1 MADESLPNV
10 HQRLATLGYV
20 DNLIAS
26 DGQLVNAATGKIID
40 PSRVHAA
47 EITRFEGTS
56 DPDDQAIVV
65 AVGGAGGKPIGVFTS
80 PYGPN
85 ASADEAAVLTSMQR
99 AVIHDAPPTPFTVA
113 EHCAAVFTDR
123 TDAEEAIREL
133 RHLGLDDTHLGIALL
148 TGQTVAFERNEEVD
162 MARDLRWGTGAGAI
176 AGAVG
181 GVLLFSLAVPGLGL
195 LGVGGLAA
203 AGVAGGF
210 GGSMLGAYLGIGAA
224 TEEVAEHERIRR
236 VVLEP
241 GEMLVVARSHGDA
254 STVEAALQRHGGRLV
269 TPAS

>member
-10 HQRLATLGYV
+10 HQRLASLGYV
-20 DNLIAS
+20 DNLIAT

-47 EITRFEGTS
+47 AITRFEGTS
-56 DPDDQAIVV
+56 DPDDEAIVV
-65 AVGGAGGKPIGVFTS
+65 AVGGADGEPIGVFTS

-99 AVIHDAPPTPFTVA
+99 RVIHDAPPTPFTVT

-123 TDAEEAIREL
+123 TKAEAAIREL
-133 RHLGLDDTHLGIALL
+133 RDLGLDDTHLGIALL

-162 MARDLRWGTGAGAI
+162 MARDLRWGTGAGAV

-203 AGVAGGF
+203 AEWPADSGVRCWVPTSA
-210 GGSMLGAYLGIGAA
+210 SVPPPRK
-224 TEEVAEHERIRR
+224 VAEHERIRR

-254 STVEAALQRHGGRLV
+254 GTVEAALQRHGGRLV